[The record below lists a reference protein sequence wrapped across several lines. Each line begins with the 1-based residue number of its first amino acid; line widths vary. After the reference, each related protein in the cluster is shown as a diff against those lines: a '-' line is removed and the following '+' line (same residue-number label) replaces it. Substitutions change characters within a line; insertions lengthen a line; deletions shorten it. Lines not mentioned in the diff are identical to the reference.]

1 MKKII
6 WLLVVTSIFIGI
18 GFAVKSYVE
27 GPSQPVNGIMVS
39 GTNEKISAVKNLY
52 KDQTEQTVD
61 YQYKLITET
70 KTLELTAEQKEAMKK
85 EWKEKGLNMTQE
97 EMDKELNK
105 PEFIKKQY
113 AVITKSTAEK
123 FLKKRI
129 LRANNLEKVPG
140 SLLSSQ
146 LNEIKEL
153 SSDKNLFF
161 KEIVEEDEIID
172 GKLNLNKQMIPV
184 QHIKQNNWIGYW
196 SSPVVIVTD
205 ETYKQLQGKEVN
217 LSLIQFSKENFD
229 YKNKNKLNTVVEN
242 ISKVYDVKGE
252 DGDYDTDKLYF
263 VEVQN

>member
-18 GFAVKSYVE
+18 GFTVKSYVE

-39 GTNEKISAVKNLY
+39 GTNENISAVKNLY
-52 KDQTEQTVD
+52 KGQTEQTAD

-70 KTLELTAEQKEAMKK
+70 KTVESTDEEKEAAKK
-85 EWKEKGLNMTQE
+85 EWKEKDPNSNMTEE
-97 EMDKELNK
+97 EMDKEINK
-105 PEFIKKQY
+105 PTVIKTQY

-123 FLKKRI
+123 FLKKGI
-129 LRANNLEKVPG
+129 LRAPDSEGTLI
-140 SLLSSQ
+140 SSP

-153 SSDKNLFF
+153 SSNNNLYFRHSADAT
-161 KEIVEEDEIID
+161 EISD
-172 GKLNLNKQMIPV
+172 GKLNLKGQMIPV
-184 QHIKQNNWIGYW
+184 QHIKKSHWIGYF
-196 SSPVVIVTD
+196 SSPLVIVTD
-205 ETYKQLQGKEVN
+205 ETYKQLQGKELN

-242 ISKVYDVKGE
+242 ISKVYDVKEE
-252 DGDYDTDKLYF
+252 DGAYDEDKLYF